1 MKTIY
6 ERLHPEI
13 LASINTDEQRYPCT
27 TRALKLK
34 LKSTDHWSNLSVSD
48 VQTIITHSHV
58 KLIEVDTFDLLW
70 GDKFLIDEEN

>member
-6 ERLHPEI
+6 DKLHPEI
-13 LASINTDEQRYPCT
+13 LASINADEQRYPCT

-34 LKSTDHWSNLSVSD
+34 LKSTDWWSDLSVGD

-58 KLIEVDTFDLLW
+58 KLMEVDTFDLLC
-70 GDKFLIDEEN
+70 GDKFLTIR